1 MTKKNPHLYY
11 ERVLMEENGTEM
23 VTCELMWKFF
33 CKSSRSIKMLNMC
46 QWVGL
51 TVPYIDFTGLSWPRY
66 LECLLF
72 RTLIQSSDLFQRELP
87 YIYKTAEDE
96 TITETIEVWGDIAA
110 RREHCGYTAHN
121 LLHHDT
127 TLLHQACKT
136 PHLKSAYKNVRCVTI
151 L

>member
-51 TVPYIDFTGLSWPRY
+51 TVLYIDFTGLS
-66 LECLLF
+66 
-72 RTLIQSSDLFQRELP
+72 
-87 YIYKTAEDE
+87 
-96 TITETIEVWGDIAA
+96 
-110 RREHCGYTAHN
+110 
-121 LLHHDT
+121 
-127 TLLHQACKT
+127 
-136 PHLKSAYKNVRCVTI
+136 
-151 L
+151 